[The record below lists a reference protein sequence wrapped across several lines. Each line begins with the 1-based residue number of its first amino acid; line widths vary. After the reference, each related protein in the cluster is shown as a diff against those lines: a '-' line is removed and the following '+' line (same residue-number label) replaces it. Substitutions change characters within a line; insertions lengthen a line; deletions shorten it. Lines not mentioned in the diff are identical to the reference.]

1 MRLLSD
7 FDGVWTHP
15 RLEASVQASLLDAA
29 LIRGVDGSQ
38 REAARAWIVAARRAV
53 LAEPAVNGWAPGR
66 RLSCFADEDPFAE
79 HSALLH
85 AIARAAA
92 SDPVAAAL
100 ERGAQSASGLS
111 LEDFGGHIHRQAVH
125 QVEATRG
132 PGMLAESVAAGH
144 QLIDAGIDIVMV
156 SNSGNDKLDRWF
168 SSVGF
173 KHTPH
178 PHTAPGSL
186 RLRGQAQ
193 KFALDGARSQR
204 LVLGTLDIEV
214 ARPRYEAILRE
225 EAPDAVVGDVFSLD
239 IALPLQLKRSDPAWK
254 HVRLFWLTRD
264 YAPARMRREIE
275 AHAPEVECVDDGLPG
290 VAARLLRAVE
300 ER

>member
-29 LIRGVDGSQ
+29 LIRAVDASQ
-38 REAARAWIVAARRAV
+38 RDAARAWIAAARRTV
-53 LAEPAVNGWAPGR
+53 LAEPWRYGWAPGG

-79 HSALLH
+79 HSALLY
-85 AIARAAA
+85 AITRASA
-92 SDPVAAAL
+92 SDPLAAAIREGA
-100 ERGAQSASGLS
+100 ERASGLS
-111 LEDFGGHIHRQAVH
+111 LEDFGGKLHHEAVR
-125 QVEATRG
+125 QVEETRG
-132 PGMLAESVAAGH
+132 PSMLTESVTAGH
-144 QLIDAGIDIVMV
+144 QMIDAGIDIVMV

-178 PHTAPGSL
+178 PHAAPGAL
-186 RLRGQAQ
+186 RLRGHAQ
-193 KFALDGARSQR
+193 KFALDETRSERMHLGA
-204 LVLGTLDIEV
+204 LDIEV
-214 ARPRYEAILRE
+214 ARPKYEAILRE
-225 EAPDAVVGDVFSLD
+225 EAPGAVVGDVFSLD
-239 IALPLQLKRSDPAWK
+239 IALPLRLKRSDPAWK

-275 AHAPEVECVDDGLPG
+275 AHAPEVECIDDGLPG
-290 VAARLLRAVE
+290 VAARLLAGIE